1 MRNGNNAVHCRMF
14 ALTVVS
20 LMGGALIVGGCAPKK
35 APKGDPAP
43 AKPQAVIDAGFSA
56 LESSQY
62 NEALSK
68 ADEVLKNGTHGP
80 ASAEALYLKGRA
92 LEAKNAS
99 GELKA
104 DEIKQNLQLAREA
117 YIQALDLV
125 PKQPLDSYIR
135 TSLANVAY
143 FQDDY
148 QTAISQ
154 WTAAYDKLD
163 RDDVKA
169 WALYRVGV
177 SQQRLGEFTQ
187 ADQTFAMVQQL
198 HPNSIP
204 AQRAKEHAG
213 ARAFYVQLATF
224 ATPQAADGA
233 IADLKRQGITASRA
247 NDAEGHSLL
256 RLGPIGSYAQ
266 AEYYK
271 TRLAGKYPDAV
282 VLP

>member
-1 MRNGNNAVHCRMF
+1 MRNGNNAVHCRIF
-14 ALTVVS
+14 ALTVV
-20 LMGGALIVGGCAPKK
+20 GLIASVLVVGGCAPKRGAK
-35 APKGDPAP
+35 SDPVS
-43 AKPQAVIDAGFSA
+43 AKPQAVIDAGFAA
-56 LESSQY
+56 LESQQY

-68 ADEVLKNGTHGP
+68 ADDVLKEGTHGSQ
-80 ASAEALYLKGRA
+80 SAEALYLKGRA
-92 LEAKNAS
+92 LEGKNAS
-99 GELKA
+99 GDLSA
-104 DEIKQNLQLAREA
+104 DQIKQNLQLAREA

-148 QTAISQ
+148 QTAVSQ

-204 AQRAKEHAG
+204 AQRAKEHTG

-256 RLGPIGSYAQ
+256 RLGPIGSYSQ
-266 AEYYK
+266 AEYFK
-271 TRLAGKYPDAV
+271 NRLAGKYPDAV